1 MKNREALDAVR
12 AAAQWFPSPSGGG
25 VAGRSME
32 AFATL
37 LDLIGDARLVMIGE
51 ATHGTDEF
59 YSIRAALT
67 KALIR
72 SKQFNLVAA
81 EADWPD
87 AYRINRWVRHRS
99 ADADAPAALAAFVR
113 FPRWMWRNTV
123 VVDFVEWLRR
133 YNAKR
138 MASDRIG
145 FYGLDLYS
153 LHASIAAVL
162 EYLRKV
168 DPDAAARAR
177 HRYSCFEHFGL
188 DPQSYGYAANF
199 GLSRSCED
207 DVVAQLVELRHAAA
221 EYARRDG
228 LIAEE
233 DYFFAE
239 QNARLVRN
247 AEMYYRAMF
256 AGQVESWNLR
266 DTHMMETLD
275 ALMAWTTRRSGY
287 VRAVVWAHNSHLGD
301 ARATQM
307 GTWGEL
313 NLGQLARER
322 LGDRVFLIGFTT
334 HTGTVTAAR
343 EWDQPAER
351 RRVTPSMSGSYER
364 LFHDVDIDRFVLAT
378 SVAREALAEARLE
391 RAIGVIYK
399 PESERA
405 SHYFRATMADQFDA
419 VIHIDTTSALTPL
432 ERWSRENSDL
442 PETYP
447 TGV

>member
-1 MKNREALDAVR
+1 MKDRDALDAVR
-12 AAAQWFPSPSGGG
+12 EAAQWFPAPSIG
-25 VAGRSME
+25 VDERPSDVLSA
-32 AFATL
+32 L
-37 LDLIGDARLVMIGE
+37 LDLIGDARLVLIGE

-59 YSIRAALT
+59 YSLRAELT

-87 AYRINRWVRHRS
+87 AYRVNRWVRHVS
-99 ADADAPAALAAFVR
+99 EEPDAAAALGDFVR
-113 FPRWMWRNTV
+113 FPRWMWRNSV
-123 VVDFVEWLRR
+123 VVDFVQWLRR

-153 LHASIAAVL
+153 LYTSSDAVL
-162 EYLRKV
+162 KYLRKV
-168 DPDAAARAR
+168 DPEAAARAR
-177 HRYSCFEHFGL
+177 HRYSCFEHFGT
-188 DPQSYGYAANF
+188 DPQRYGHATNL

-207 DVVAQLVELRHAAA
+207 DVVAQLVELRNAAA
-221 EYARRDG
+221 EYASRDG
-228 LIAEE
+228 YVAEDE
-233 DYFFAE
+233 YFVAE

-256 AGQVESWNLR
+256 AGQVESWSLR
-266 DTHMMETLD
+266 DTHMMETLHE
-275 ALMAWTTRRSGY
+275 LMAWKTRRSGY
-287 VRAVVWAHNSHLGD
+287 ARAVVWAHNSHLGD
-301 ARATQM
+301 VRATQM
-307 GTWGEL
+307 GARGEL

-322 LGDRVFLIGFTT
+322 HGDRVFLIGFTT

-343 EWDQPAER
+343 EWDEPAES
-351 RRVTPSMSGSYER
+351 RRVTPSIPGSYER
-364 LFHDVDIDRFVLAT
+364 LFHDTDFERFVLAT
-378 SVAREALAEARLE
+378 STTRDALAEARLE
-391 RAIGVIYK
+391 RAIGVIYT
-399 PESERA
+399 PETERA
-405 SHYFRATMADQFDA
+405 SHYFRARMADQFDA

-432 ERWSRENSDL
+432 ERWSPENSDL

>member
-1 MKNREALDAVR
+1 MKDRDALDAVR
-12 AAAQWFPSPSGGG
+12 QAAQWFPAPSNGDL
-25 VAGRSME
+25 
-32 AFATL
+32 AFPSDVLPVL
-37 LDLIGDARLVMIGE
+37 LDLIGDARLVLIGE

-59 YSIRAALT
+59 YSIRAELT

-72 SKQFNLVAA
+72 SKQFNLVSA

-87 AYRINRWVRHRS
+87 AYRINRWVRHMS
-99 ADADAPAALAAFVR
+99 EEVDAAAALDDFVR

-133 YNAKR
+133 YNARR
-138 MASDRIG
+138 MTSDRIG

-153 LHASIAAVL
+153 LHTSIEAVL
-162 EYLRKV
+162 EYLRKI

-177 HRYSCFEHFGL
+177 HRYSCFEHFGS
-188 DPQSYGYAANF
+188 DPQSYGYAANL

-207 DVVAQLVELRHAAA
+207 DVVAQLVELRNAAA
-221 EYARRDG
+221 EYGRRDG
-228 LIAEE
+228 YVAEDE
-233 DYFFAE
+233 FFFAE

-266 DTHMMETLD
+266 DTYMMETLD
-275 ALMAWTTRRSGY
+275 ALMSWTSRRSGY
-287 VRAVVWAHNSHLGD
+287 ARAIVWAHNSHLGD

-307 GTWGEL
+307 GAWGEL

-322 LGDRVFLIGFTT
+322 HGDRVFVVGFTT

-351 RRVTPSMSGSYER
+351 RRVTSSMAGSYER
-364 LFHDVDIDRFVLAT
+364 LFHDTDFERFVLAT
-378 SVAREALAEARLE
+378 SAARDALAEARLE

-399 PESERA
+399 PETERA
-405 SHYFRATMADQFDA
+405 SHYFRARIADQFDA
-419 VIHIDTTSALTPL
+419 VIHIDTTSALMPL
-432 ERWSRENSDL
+432 ERRSREDADL

>member
-1 MKNREALDAVR
+1 MKDRDALDAVR
-12 AAAQWFPSPSGGG
+12 QAAQWFPAPSDGDRAFPQDD
-25 VAGRSME
+25 VLAG
-32 AFATL
+32 L
-37 LDLIGDARLVMIGE
+37 LDLIGDARLVLIGE

-72 SKQFNLVAA
+72 SKQFNLVSA

-87 AYRINRWVRHRS
+87 AYRVNRWVRHMS
-99 ADADAPAALAAFVR
+99 EENAAAALGDFVR

-123 VVDFVEWLRR
+123 VFDFVEWLRR
-133 YNAKR
+133 DNAKR

-153 LHASIAAVL
+153 LHTSVEAVL
-162 EYLRKV
+162 KYLWKI
-168 DPDAAARAR
+168 DPEAAERAR
-177 HRYSCFEHFGL
+177 RRYSCFEHFGT
-188 DPQSYGYAANF
+188 DPQRYGYAANL

-207 DVVAQLVELRHAAA
+207 DVVAQLVELRNAAA

-228 LIAEE
+228 NLAEDE
-233 DYFFAE
+233 YFYAE

-247 AEMYYRAMF
+247 AELYYRGMF

-287 VRAVVWAHNSHLGD
+287 ARAIVWAHNSHLGD

-307 GTWGEL
+307 GAWGEV

-322 LGDRVFLIGFTT
+322 HGDRVFLLGFTT

-351 RRVTPSMSGSYER
+351 RRVTPSIAGSYER
-364 LFHDVDIDRFVLAT
+364 LFHDTNLERFVLAT
-378 SVAREALAEARLE
+378 STARDALAEARLE

-399 PESERA
+399 PETERA
-405 SHYFRATMADQFDA
+405 SHYFRARIGDQFDA
-419 VIHIDTTSALTPL
+419 VIHIDTTAALTPL
-432 ERWSRENSDL
+432 ERWSHANADL

>member
-1 MKNREALDAVR
+1 MKDRNALDAVR
-12 AAAQWFPSPSGGG
+12 QAAQWFPAPFDGGRPFPPG
-25 VAGRSME
+25 VLPV
-32 AFATL
+32 L
-37 LDLIGDARLVMIGE
+37 LDLIGDARLVLIGE

-59 YSIRAALT
+59 YSLRAELT

-72 SKQFNLVAA
+72 SKQFNLVSA

-87 AYRINRWVRHRS
+87 AYRVNRWVRHMS
-99 ADADAPAALAAFVR
+99 EEADAAAALGDFVR

-123 VVDFVEWLRR
+123 VVHFVEWLRH
-133 YNAKR
+133 YNARR

-153 LHASIAAVL
+153 LHTSIEAVL
-162 EYLRKV
+162 KYLRKV
-168 DPDAAARAR
+168 DPEAAARAH
-177 HRYSCFEHFGL
+177 HRYSCFEHVGS
-188 DPQSYGYAANF
+188 DPQRYGYAANF
-199 GLSRSCED
+199 GLARSCED
-207 DVVAQLVELRHAAA
+207 AVVTQLVELRNAAA

-228 LIAEE
+228 YVAEDE
-233 DYFFAE
+233 YFFAE

-287 VRAVVWAHNSHLGD
+287 SRAIVWAHNSHLGD

-307 GTWGEL
+307 GAWGEL

-322 LGDRVFLIGFTT
+322 HGDRVFLIGLTT

-343 EWDQPAER
+343 EWDQPAEP
-351 RRVTPSMSGSYER
+351 RRVTPSLAGSYER
-364 LFHDVDIDRFVLAT
+364 LFHDTDLERFVLAT
-378 SVAREALAEARLE
+378 SAARDVLAEARLE

-399 PESERA
+399 PETERA
-405 SHYFRATMADQFDA
+405 SHYFRARIADQFDA
-419 VIHIDTTSALTPL
+419 VIHIDTTAALTPL
-432 ERWSRENSDL
+432 ERWSRENADL

>member
-1 MKNREALDAVR
+1 MKDRDALDAVR
-12 AAAQWFPSPSGGG
+12 EAAQWFPAPSDG
-25 VAGRSME
+25 VAERPSE
-32 AFATL
+32 VVPAL
-37 LDLIGDARLVMIGE
+37 LHLIGDASLVLIGE

-59 YSIRAALT
+59 YAIRAELT

-87 AYRINRWVRHRS
+87 AYRLNRWVRHMGGEP
-99 ADADAPAALAAFVR
+99 DAAAALGDFVR

-123 VVDFVEWLRR
+123 VVEFAEWLHR

-138 MASDRIG
+138 MRSDRVG

-153 LHASIAAVL
+153 LHTSIDEVL
-162 EYLRKV
+162 TYLRKV
-168 DPDAAARAR
+168 DPAAAARAR
-177 HRYSCFEHFGL
+177 HRYSCLEQVGS
-188 DPQSYGYAANF
+188 DPHGYGYAANL

-207 DVVAQLVELRHAAA
+207 DVVAQLVELRNAGA
-221 EYARRDG
+221 EYASRDG
-228 LIAEE
+228 YVAEE
-233 DYFFAE
+233 EYFFAE

-275 ALMAWTTRRSGY
+275 ALMAWTARRSEY
-287 VRAVVWAHNSHLGD
+287 ARAVVWAHNSHLGD

-307 GTWGEL
+307 GAWGEL

-322 LGDRVFLIGFTT
+322 HGQRVFLIGFTT
-334 HTGTVTAAR
+334 HAGTVTAAR

-351 RRVTPSMSGSYER
+351 RRVTPSIPGSYER
-364 LFHDVDIDRFVLAT
+364 LFHDTDIDRFLLKTSAT
-378 SVAREALAEARLE
+378 RDALADTRLE

-399 PESERA
+399 PDTERA
-405 SHYFRATMADQFDA
+405 SHYFRAKMADQFDA
-419 VIHIDTTSALTPL
+419 VIHVDTSSSLTPL
-432 ERWSRENSDL
+432 ERWSRENTDL

>member
-1 MKNREALDAVR
+1 MQDRDALDTLRKAAKSFR
-12 AAAQWFPSPSGGG
+12 APSDKP
-25 VAGRSME
+25 
-32 AFATL
+32 AFQHDALPLL
-37 LDLIGDARLVMIGE
+37 LDLIGDARLVLIGE

-59 YSIRAALT
+59 YAVRAELT

-72 SKQFNLVAA
+72 SKQFNLVSA

-87 AYRINRWVRHRS
+87 AYRVTRWVRHMS
-99 ADADAPAALAAFVR
+99 EETDAAAALGDFVR

-123 VVDFVEWLRR
+123 VVDWVEWLQS
-133 YNAKR
+133 YNARR
-138 MASDRIG
+138 MPSDRIG

-153 LHASIAAVL
+153 LHTSIEAVL
-162 EYLRKV
+162 KYLQKV
-168 DPDAAARAR
+168 DPQAALRAR
-177 HRYSCFEHFGL
+177 HRYNCFEDFGS
-188 DPQSYGYAANF
+188 DPQSYGYAANL
-199 GLSRSCED
+199 GLSRSCEE
-207 DVVAQLVELRHAAA
+207 DVVAQLVELRNTAA

-228 LIAEE
+228 YAAEDE
-233 DYFFAE
+233 YFFAE

-275 ALMAWTTRRSGY
+275 ALMTWTTRRSGY
-287 VRAVVWAHNSHLGD
+287 SRAIVWAHNSHLGD

-322 LGDRVFLIGFTT
+322 HGDRVFIVGFTT
-334 HTGTVTAAR
+334 HAGTVTAAR
-343 EWDQPAER
+343 EWDQSAER
-351 RRVTPSMSGSYER
+351 RRVMPSMAGSYER
-364 LFHDVDIDRFVLAT
+364 LFHDTDLERFVLPT
-378 SVAREALAEARLE
+378 SAARDALAEARLE

-399 PESERA
+399 PDTERA
-405 SHYFRATMADQFDA
+405 SHYFRARIADQFDA

-432 ERWSRENSDL
+432 ERWSRENADL

>member
-1 MKNREALDAVR
+1 MQDRDALDTLR
-12 AAAQWFPSPSGGG
+12 KAAQSFRAPSDKLTFQHDALPL
-25 VAGRSME
+25 
-32 AFATL
+32 L
-37 LDLIGDARLVMIGE
+37 LDLIGDSRLVLIGE

-59 YSIRAALT
+59 YAVRAELT

-72 SKQFNLVAA
+72 SKQFNLVSA

-87 AYRINRWVRHRS
+87 AYRVTRWVRHMS
-99 ADADAPAALAAFVR
+99 EETDAAAALGDFVR

-123 VVDFVEWLRR
+123 VVDWVEWLRS
-133 YNAKR
+133 YNARR
-138 MASDRIG
+138 MPSDRIG

-153 LHASIAAVL
+153 LHTSIEAVL
-162 EYLRKV
+162 KYLQKV
-168 DPDAAARAR
+168 DPQAALRAR
-177 HRYSCFEHFGL
+177 HRYTCFEDFGS
-188 DPQSYGYAANF
+188 DPQSYGYAANL
-199 GLSRSCED
+199 GLSRSCEE
-207 DVVAQLVELRHAAA
+207 DVVAQLVELRNTAA

-228 LIAEE
+228 YAAEDE
-233 DYFFAE
+233 YFFAE

-275 ALMAWTTRRSGY
+275 ALMTWTTRRSGY
-287 VRAVVWAHNSHLGD
+287 SRAIVWAHNSHLGD

-322 LGDRVFLIGFTT
+322 HGDRVFIVGFTT
-334 HTGTVTAAR
+334 HAGTVTAAR

-351 RRVTPSMSGSYER
+351 RRVMPSMAGSYER
-364 LFHDVDIDRFVLAT
+364 LFHDTDLERFVLPT
-378 SVAREALAEARLE
+378 SAARDALAEARLE

-399 PESERA
+399 PDTERA
-405 SHYFRATMADQFDA
+405 SHYFRARIADQFDA

-432 ERWSRENSDL
+432 ERCSRENADL